1 MKVELQKQHQWLH
14 KLVGD
19 WTYETDA
26 HGETGNLPQK
36 ATGTEKVRSLGGAW
50 VIAEGEGEMGG
61 GPASSVMTLGYD
73 PDRKSFVG
81 TWICSVMT
89 NLWVYDGELDA
100 GEKSLTLH
108 SEGPSM
114 AGDGTKSKYKDIIE
128 FKSDDHRLLRSEV
141 QNADGSWQQFM
152 VVNYRRKR

>member
-1 MKVELQKQHQWLH
+1 M
-14 KLVGD
+14 
-19 WTYETDA
+19 
-26 HGETGNLPQK
+26 
-36 ATGTEKVRSLGGAW
+36 
-50 VIAEGEGEMGG
+50 
-61 GPASSVMTLGYD
+61 
-73 PDRKSFVG
+73 
-81 TWICSVMT
+81 MT

-128 FKSDDHRLLRSEV
+128 FKSDDSSAAAVGGAERRRI
-141 QNADGSWQQFM
+141 WQQFM